1 MRKVMGYR
9 EALKYLYS
17 FLNYEVKTDY
27 VYPRDLNLRRMLF
40 LMKLFGSPHRKLP
53 FVLVAGTKG
62 KGSTACFLSSILR
75 QGGYKTGLYTSPH
88 LHDPR
93 ERILISGLKIS
104 KKDFTKTL
112 NKIENKI
119 SRYPLPAGLGKITFF
134 ELLTTAAFIYFAERK
149 ADIAVLEVGLGGR
162 LDATN
167 IVDPLVS
174 IITPISYD
182 HQDKLGKTLVK
193 IADEKVRIIKKN
205 GFLVSAVQP
214 PVVRRLFEKWVKRQ
228 RAKSFFGGKDFK
240 PENREI
246 SADGSRFDFL
256 NAEARLNGLWIRM
269 PGRFQIENAACAVQA
284 ASILQTNFGF
294 KLGEKAFR
302 LGLKSAVWPGRF
314 QIVCRDPFVI
324 LDGAHNG
331 ASFQALRQSVRD
343 LFGERKITMIFGL
356 SKDKDL
362 PRILPELSRFSLKR
376 IVVTQAKNP
385 RAFPAD
391 DLFTKVR
398 KEISFAEHSPELKE
412 ALQSAFCGRTKDDIF
427 LITGSF
433 FLVAEAETL
442 LKVSKS
448 LVEVR

>member
-1 MRKVMGYR
+1 LSKAMGYR

-27 VYPRDLNLRRMLF
+27 AYPRDLNLRRMLF
-40 LMKLFGSPHRKLP
+40 LMKLFGAPQRKLP

-62 KGSTACFLSSILR
+62 KGSTACFLSSILLR
-75 QGGYKTGLYTSPH
+75 GGYKTGLYTSPH

-93 ERILISGLKIS
+93 ERILISGRKVS
-104 KKDFTKTL
+104 KKDFAGLL
-112 NKIENKI
+112 NKIKKKI

-134 ELLTTAAFIYFAERK
+134 ELLTTAAFICFAERK
-149 ADIAVLEVGLGGR
+149 VDIAVLEVGLGGR

-167 IVDPLVS
+167 IVTPLVS

-182 HQDKLGKTLVK
+182 HQDKLGGTLTE
-193 IADEKVRIIKKN
+193 IADEKMRIVKKK
-205 GFLVSAVQP
+205 GFFVSAVQP
-214 PVVRRLFEKWVKRQ
+214 PAVHRLFEKWAKRQ

-240 PENREI
+240 PENREV
-246 SADGSRFDFL
+246 SADGSRFDFF
-256 NAEARLNGLWIRM
+256 NAEGKLNHLWIRM
-269 PGRFQIENAACAVQA
+269 PGHFQVENAACAIQA
-284 ASILQTNFGF
+284 ACILQTNFGF
-294 KLGEKAFR
+294 KLGEKNIR
-302 LGLKSAVWPGRF
+302 SGLKSACWPGRF
-314 QIVCRDPFVI
+314 QIICRDPFVV

-376 IVVTQAKNP
+376 IIVTQAKNP
-385 RAFPAD
+385 RAFPAE
-391 DLFTKVR
+391 DLFVKVR
-398 KEISFAEHSPELKE
+398 GEMPSAEHSPELKE
-412 ALQSAFCGRTKDDIF
+412 SLQSAFCQRTKDDIF

-442 LKVSKS
+442 LKASKS
-448 LVEVR
+448 LAEVR

>member
-1 MRKVMGYR
+1 MSKAMGYR

-27 VYPRDLNLRRMLF
+27 AYPRDLNLRRMLF
-40 LMKLFGSPHRKLP
+40 LMKLFGGPHRKVP

-75 QGGYKTGLYTSPH
+75 RGGYKTGLYTSPH

-93 ERILISGLKIS
+93 ERILISDLKIS
-104 KKDFTKTL
+104 KKDFAGL
-112 NKIENKI
+112 LSKIKKKI

-149 ADIAVLEVGLGGR
+149 VDMAVLEVGLGGR

-167 IVDPLVS
+167 IVTPLVS

-182 HQDKLGKTLVK
+182 HQDKLGKTLAE
-193 IADEKVRIIKKN
+193 IADEKVRIVKKK
-205 GFLVSAVQP
+205 GFFVSAAQP
-214 PVVRRLFEKWVKRQ
+214 PAVHRLFEKWAKRQ
-228 RAKSFFGGKDFK
+228 GAKSFFGGKDFGC
-240 PENREI
+240 ENRAASME
-246 SADGSRFDFL
+246 GSRFDFF
-256 NAEARLNGLWIRM
+256 NAGGKFDDLLIRM
-269 PGRFQIENAACAVQA
+269 PGRFQVENAACAVQA

-294 KLGEKAFR
+294 KLGENVFRSGLRSAF
-302 LGLKSAVWPGRF
+302 WPGRF
-314 QIVCRDPFVI
+314 QIICRDPFVI

-343 LFGERKITMIFGL
+343 LFGDKKITMIFGL
-356 SKDKDL
+356 AKDKDL

-376 IVVTQAKNP
+376 IIVTQAKNP
-385 RAFPAD
+385 RAFCAD
-391 DLFTKVR
+391 DLFAIVR
-398 KEISFAEHSPELKE
+398 RQIPFAEHSPELKE
-412 ALQSAFCGRTKDDIF
+412 ALQAAFCGRTEKDVF

-442 LKVSKS
+442 LKVSKD
-448 LVEVR
+448 LTEVR